1 MVFSFPSDLYSTDPN
16 FTTLFRLLD
25 DFDTY
30 SREVQDESASTPAP
44 ASRGGGGGRHRR
56 GPRPRFDIR
65 ETPKSYELYGEVPGM
80 SRNDIHIELTQENVL
95 LITGHVDRP
104 YDTPPPPHKTKP
116 KPKPKPV
123 TVTGEKCDDC
133 DCGPDKPCDEC
144 ERNKC
149 ECTKGKHCDV
159 CGMDTCPKHGDGE
172 GEGKKKAE
180 GPGGEGKEDDNAT
193 IRYLLKERF
202 VGDFAREFAFPGP
215 LQEFDIGASL
225 ENGVLKVVVPKQ
237 EVGKGGR
244 RIEIQ

>member
-1 MVFSFPSDLYSTDPN
+1 MVFTFPSDLYSTDPN

-30 SREVQDESASTPAP
+30 SREVQDESSTPTQP
-44 ASRGGGGGRHRR
+44 ARGPGGGRHRR

-80 SRNDIHIELTQENVL
+80 DRKDIHIELTQENVL
-95 LITGHVDRP
+95 LIRGHVERP
-104 YDTPPPPHKTKP
+104 YDTASQSAHKV
-116 KPKPKPV
+116 KPKPV

-133 DCGPDKPCDEC
+133 DCGPNKPCGEC
-144 ERNKC
+144 EKSKC

-159 CGMDTCPKHGDGE
+159 CGMDTCPKH
-172 GEGKKKAE
+172 EGKKKE
-180 GPGGEGKEDDNAT
+180 DEKGEADEDAT

-202 VGDFAREFAFPGP
+202 VGDFSREFAFPGP

-237 EVGKGGR
+237 QVAKGGR